1 MSFRTT
7 STKPKKGLYYG
18 KKNFSRTFRG
28 GRSRNRDGKGTI
40 DYAKD
45 VIDYQ
50 CQECGIPTGDMR
62 ILDDDDPEDAKAS
75 DLADKIFNSEE
86 NKPTFVYVVRTD
98 SIIDGSVDTTMKVFS
113 TREKAKAYFDEC
125 VADEKV
131 NDHLMELDNKVIDE
145 GEYYFSVYQENF
157 WSEDRYEIEII
168 EKVVY

>member
-1 MSFRTT
+1 MERKILAELFVEDDRAIEME
-7 STKPKKGLYYG
+7 
-18 KKNFSRTFRG
+18 
-28 GRSRNRDGKGTI
+28 KGTI

-50 CQECGIPTGDMR
+50 YQECGISTGDMR
-62 ILDDDDPEDAKAS
+62 IIDDDDPEDAKAS

-86 NKPTFVYVVRTD
+86 NKPTFIYIVK
-98 SIIDGSVDTTMKVFS
+98 IDTTINGATDTEMRAFS

-125 VADEKV
+125 VADEKT

-145 GEYYFSVYQENF
+145 GEYYFSVYQESF